1 MLYDYISVAGD
12 RRKIMVA
19 SNFSTTDDLFFSEAE
34 ADDMDYGL
42 DSNAVT
48 TASILN
54 ATTLNPADLED
65 LVCPEYSKETEKILE
80 VFAFWLEGVVLCII
94 AVPGIF
100 GNALSSYILARKS
113 MRNSFNLLL
122 IALAIIDNTYL
133 FGAILESCRKRF
145 RLHTDIHILLF
156 PYFLYPVH
164 MMAMTGS
171 IFMTVAIALER
182 YVAVHYPINYSQV
195 RI

>member
-1 MLYDYISVAGD
+1 MTAVPRDTHMA
-12 RRKIMVA
+12 
-19 SNFSTTDDLFFSEAE
+19 NFSTSGDDLYFGEDEDYLEVSTIQPPISTSEAI
-34 ADDMDYGL
+34 ATM
-42 DSNAVT
+42 SNDT
-48 TASILN
+48 
-54 ATTLNPADLED
+54 DD
-65 LVCPEYSKETEKILE
+65 LVCPEYSRETGKMIE
-80 VFAFWLEGVVLCII
+80 VFAFWLEGIVLCII

-133 FGAILESCRKRF
+133 FGAILEAFRKRF
-145 RLHTDIHILLF
+145 RLYTDPHILLF

-171 IFMTVAIALER
+171 ILMTVAIALER

-195 RI
+195 RFVNSHF